1 MTAVRGSPVA
11 AWTLYAAIGALGT
24 LAIVTIAC
32 DGKQRANDEPPPKA
46 KAKVTTTA
54 TLPLDAAPSV
64 AGDTDAMALP
74 HSVHDDLGGAFE
86 YLLRDQPRV
95 IGVGELHL
103 RTDKAG
109 PSVSALARFTSEAMP
124 RLGTRVSDLV
134 IETWLVDPT
143 CKTGAE
149 ATQRV
154 EGAMKRPESTKS
166 EIGALVGIIK
176 QNGIKAHVMRLSC
189 DDLNAVAPAAGVDA
203 EKLLDVVT
211 RELARVTKS
220 AVRYRDEH
228 AEPRPLIVVFG
239 GALHNDLYPYRS
251 TRQWSYALA
260 VDEATGGR
268 YVELDL
274 FAPEQVEGD
283 ALYEGEPWY
292 PLVAKAAADHVVLV
306 ERAPHSYLALLPRT
320 K

>member
-1 MTAVRGSPVA
+1 MRAVLIRLESWPLL
-11 AWTLYAAIGALGT
+11 AWTLYAGIGLVATLG
-24 LAIVTIAC
+24 LVLVAC
-32 DGKQRANDEPPPKA
+32 DGADHPTDARLDLRVPRLPKA
-46 KAKVTTTA
+46 GKPRAA
-54 TLPLDAAPSV
+54 TEGFVPRHTLHPDLAA
-64 AGDTDAMALP
+64 AARAIL
-74 HSVHDDLGGAFE
+74 A
-86 YLLRDQPRV
+86 DQPRV
-95 IGVGELHL
+95 LGIGEIHE
-103 RTDKAG
+103 RTDRAVHAT
-109 PSVSALARFTSEAMP
+109 PALVRFADELLPALASQT
-124 RLGTRVSDLV
+124 SDLV
-134 IETWLVDPT
+134 IETWMVDPA
-143 CKTGAE
+143 CKTGA
-149 ATQRV
+149 TRSSQV
-154 EGAMKRPESTKS
+154 ETAMRRPASTKTQIS
-166 EIGALVGIIK
+166 SLFGVTKANSIT
-176 QNGIKAHVMRLSC
+176 AHVMRLTC
-189 DDLNAVAPAAGVDA
+189 ADLDAVASDAGVAA
-203 EKLLDVVT
+203 EKLLGIVT
-211 RELARVTKS
+211 RELDRVTRS

-228 AEPRPLIVVFG
+228 QETRPLIVVYG